1 MISGQL
7 NPQQLAEAQ
16 AMLQSLDLPR
26 KTPSP
31 VMAYCPAR
39 HYRRSQTPSARSD
52 RAGRHSMGTPET
64 RQGENVQKAAAS
76 SGGP

>member
-39 HYRRSQTPSARSD
+39 HYRRSQTPSAQPVRT
-52 RAGRHSMGTPET
+52 RRHAVGTTE
-64 RQGENVQKAAAS
+64 K
-76 SGGP
+76 